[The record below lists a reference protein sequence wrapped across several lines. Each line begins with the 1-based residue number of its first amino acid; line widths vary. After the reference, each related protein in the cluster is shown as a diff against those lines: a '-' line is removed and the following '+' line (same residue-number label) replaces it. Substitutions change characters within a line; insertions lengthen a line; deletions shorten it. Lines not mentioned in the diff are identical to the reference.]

1 MYCLRVQ
8 REQAVEAVCVKLVFA
23 DGGDEIAWGG
33 VIYRQRH
40 GEGLRLLV
48 AYAQKQRQRGSRG

>member
-1 MYCLRVQ
+1 
-8 REQAVEAVCVKLVFA
+8 VEAVSVCVKLVFA